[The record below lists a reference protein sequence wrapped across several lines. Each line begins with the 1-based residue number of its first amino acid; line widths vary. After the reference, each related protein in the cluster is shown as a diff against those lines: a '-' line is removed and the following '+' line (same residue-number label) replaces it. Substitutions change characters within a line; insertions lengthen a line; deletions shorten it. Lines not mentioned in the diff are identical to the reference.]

1 MGFFKKLFGGRDFNG
16 EMKEADAHFEGGAW
30 AEARLCYE
38 RAAESARDGDDG
50 SRAESQMRECLDRL
64 AQARL
69 DEAKE
74 LQANGH
80 LDLAEAEL
88 MNAIEL
94 AASDSIRNEARR
106 RIETL
111 EQQDAVRKQAEIPD
125 EMSDEDRWALLAGNW
140 EEDQLDEYDEYGE
153 RFRTAVLAMHDGE
166 GEAALETL
174 EEIADEYEDPAYL
187 WLEIARARSLV
198 EDLAGSEEALRAF
211 LEAMGPD
218 DGGAARMGARANLAA
233 LRDRDEDED
242 GAIAELT
249 KAMEEFPEET
259 MPFLLMGRFLFDKG
273 YFDEAAEVLEAGTQL
288 LDPDRPDWRYLELV
302 GLSLAEAGEPERA
315 AGYLDQVISFFV
327 SLRRHDRPLDY
338 PVNTATTRAAIHENA
353 GELEKA
359 ADLYRTLSQGSD
371 AQNHLSYHQET
382 ARLLLELGLEEEAR
396 RMLTRALALAADDEE
411 ALEQIEAQL
420 SELE

>member
-198 EDLAGSEEALRAF
+198 EDLAGSEEA
-211 LEAMGPD
+211 
-218 DGGAARMGARANLAA
+218 
-233 LRDRDEDED
+233 
-242 GAIAELT
+242 
-249 KAMEEFPEET
+249 
-259 MPFLLMGRFLFDKG
+259 
-273 YFDEAAEVLEAGTQL
+273 
-288 LDPDRPDWRYLELV
+288 
-302 GLSLAEAGEPERA
+302 
-315 AGYLDQVISFFV
+315 
-327 SLRRHDRPLDY
+327 
-338 PVNTATTRAAIHENA
+338 
-353 GELEKA
+353 
-359 ADLYRTLSQGSD
+359 
-371 AQNHLSYHQET
+371 
-382 ARLLLELGLEEEAR
+382 
-396 RMLTRALALAADDEE
+396 
-411 ALEQIEAQL
+411 
-420 SELE
+420 